1 MLETKQL
8 YEGAEKTPFYPKVP
22 LQALDGIAPNTTLE
36 DNVKTISKTVYG
48 TETPGIESNNDRKI
62 NTVPEVY
69 AFLDG
74 IQPDK
79 TLNDLIEDGVGGK
92 VVVTNTLSQGNR
104 VATIIVG
111 ENKTDINI
119 PNGMDLSK
127 FSLSYDQNSAMLYLS
142 YGNQTIAST

>member
-22 LQALDGIAPNTTLE
+22 LEALDGIAPNTTLK

-48 TETPGIESNNDRKI
+48 TEVPGVGSNNDQKI

-74 IQPDK
+74 IKPNEK
-79 TLNDLIEDGVGGK
+79 LNDLIADGVGGK
-92 VVVTNTLSQGNR
+92 VVVENTYPYGTR
-104 VATIIVG
+104 VATITVG
-111 ENKTDINI
+111 EKTTNINV
-119 PNGMDLSK
+119 PNGIDLNQFK
-127 FSLSYDQNSAMLYLS
+127 LAYDQNSAMLYLS
-142 YGNQTIAST
+142 YGN